1 MFVKSIL
8 VGALAALAAA
18 QSAAISFTNPLPQA
32 RVGQS
37 FELTWQTNDASA
49 PVTILL
55 RKGDANNLQTVS
67 TLTSSATGGK
77 YEWTPASDLAPA
89 SDYALQITQGSNTNY
104 LGPFSISGG
113 TGTGTGSSSS
123 SSAESPAGYA
133 TVSTSANSTS
143 SQSITAMPPYA
154 TGNAT
159 LPRNTTMTSA
169 TLKPTG
175 STPGNTNGAGFQG
188 SQTGSNG
195 AQSTGGASSLLAGG
209 SSVALA
215 LGAVA
220 AIIMV

>member
-1 MFVKSIL
+1 MFVKSIV

-37 FELTWQTNDASA
+37 LELTWQANDASA

-77 YEWTPASDLAPA
+77 YEWTPASDLAPG

-113 TGTGTGSSSS
+113 TGTASSSSSPAASPAGYSTVSAPVNSSSS
-123 SSAESPAGYA
+123 SSQ
-133 TVSTSANSTS
+133 TV
-143 SQSITAMPPYA
+143 TALPPYA

-159 LPRNTTMTSA
+159 TPRNTTMT
-169 TLKPTG
+169 LKPTG
-175 STPGNTNGAGFQG
+175 SNPDNTNGAGFQG
-188 SQTGSNG
+188 SETGSN
-195 AQSTGGASSLLAGG
+195 APKSTGGASSLLAGG

-220 AIIMV
+220 AVLVV